1 MDEIMERDMQQ
12 HITVLGWLYIVCHT
26 LFLIVGAFVF
36 LLLTGIGFGSG
47 DPKAVRILP
56 IVGISIGVLL
66 MALPLLGLAAAYG
79 LLMHK
84 PWARILALVEG
95 FLSLL
100 NFPLG
105 TIIGIYTFVVLLPR
119 AAADY
124 FAQPAPAGSVDILL
138 YQDMP
143 ASR

>member
-1 MDEIMERDMQQ
+1 MIDSIQRDIQQ
-12 HITVLGWLYIVCHT
+12 HITVLGWLHIIGHS
-26 LFLIVGAFVF
+26 LFLIVGGFVF

-47 DPKAVRILP
+47 DPEAARILP
-56 IVGISIGVLL
+56 IVGISVGLL
-66 MALPLLGLAAAYG
+66 LAALAVPGLAAGYG

-95 FLSLL
+95 VLSLL

-105 TIIGIYTFVVLLPR
+105 TIIGIYSFLVLMPQ

-124 FAQPAPAGSVDILL
+124 FAAPVPA
-138 YQDMP
+138 
-143 ASR
+143 